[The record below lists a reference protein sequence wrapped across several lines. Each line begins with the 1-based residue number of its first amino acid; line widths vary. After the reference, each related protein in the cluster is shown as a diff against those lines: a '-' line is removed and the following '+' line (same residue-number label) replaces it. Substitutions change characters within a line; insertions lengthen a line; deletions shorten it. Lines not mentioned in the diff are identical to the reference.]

1 MELKTAIVTGAS
13 SGIGLAIAKMLSSEG
28 YKVYGIGR
36 IFPEDADFFEK
47 RLSLDIR
54 DTDILL
60 KKISEIKKVDL
71 LVNAAGS
78 AYYGLAEFNT
88 ADQIKEM
95 CRVDL
100 EAPMIL
106 TSALLPK
113 LKDTKGM
120 VINIASVTST
130 RINTHG
136 AAYGALKAGLRS
148 YGRSLYEEVRK
159 TGIFKA
165 LLSKEYKVL
174 MRTSTYRMNC
184 VFANLLWPAIAAS
197 LLISSRDN
205 EIIGKIRSMLSSG
218 DKKSIVI
225 AFIVVAGISFIASGL
240 NSIASTSFTREGVH
254 IDLLKYLPAPLDK
267 QIRAKGL
274 IAIFFTY
281 IPLGVSLIPV
291 AVMFGVPHLILPM
304 LIASLLCVITA
315 TAIGVAMDSI
325 SPYTVWSDELS
336 ALRGNLNC
344 FFNLA
349 AELIIAGLTGLISYG
364 LFILTSSD
372 VITITVSMVVLI
384 LMAATGVIRGFKIAR
399 KNIAES

>member
-1 MELKTAIVTGAS
+1 MSFKDYGKISTEYYIESLVEGDNSFISLCNIIFPTNMFSINAVCKHNVMSLIYTLVFEVVTYLLSVGLARAVYKEGLYAAAASVRGRAGQIS
-13 SGIGLAIAKMLSSEG
+13 SGK
-28 YKVYGIGR
+28 
-36 IFPEDADFFEK
+36 
-47 RLSLDIR
+47 
-54 DTDILL
+54 
-60 KKISEIKKVDL
+60 
-71 LVNAAGS
+71 
-78 AYYGLAEFNT
+78 
-88 ADQIKEM
+88 
-95 CRVDL
+95 
-100 EAPMIL
+100 
-106 TSALLPK
+106 
-113 LKDTKGM
+113 
-120 VINIASVTST
+120 
-130 RINTHG
+130 
-136 AAYGALKAGLRS
+136 
-148 YGRSLYEEVRK
+148 VRK

-197 LLISSRDN
+197 LRISSRDN

-225 AFIVVAGISFIASGL
+225 AFMVVAGISFIASGL
-240 NSIASTSFTREGVH
+240 NSIASTSFTREGIH

-274 IAIFFTY
+274 IAILFTY